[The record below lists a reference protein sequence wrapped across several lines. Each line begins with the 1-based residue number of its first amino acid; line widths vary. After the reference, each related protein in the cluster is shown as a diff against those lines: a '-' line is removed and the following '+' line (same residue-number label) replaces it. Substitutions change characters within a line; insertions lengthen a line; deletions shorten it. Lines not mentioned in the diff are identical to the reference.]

1 MDAVYAKCAKPPIY
15 HELHQGLQPY
25 VYWHVTESIQEGY
38 APDQIGELQEEVEVE
53 ALVLERRSIA
63 RDRALGYFISL
74 LHYHLRQQ
82 SDSVDIDAALSILS
96 SALEKE
102 VGHASFDD
110 FHLDTADIY
119 EYVEAQKKNAGLI
132 ADDPAWHRQAKTSE
146 KIQWNTLFKN
156 ALKLTRTSYI
166 EACNRF
172 EHRFQVGSEADL
184 ALVQLLSADQ
194 LIELVSKH
202 KASPAH
208 VPAPPQN
215 IAASTS
221 KSSFWGQRI
230 GNNRANTSAVLPE
243 FDPQHLVKAGQQFR
257 AACIERVRAQHDST
271 SRPSEPGKDVN
282 VILSQAL
289 NPETNPERLIQRA
302 SQRYDPSKQLDPE
315 LEGSIRST
323 KDLLSSA
330 LRILGTRDGQRNTTL
345 RIDAY
350 NLRGYINLRLAQL
363 KPQHEANYLGRAV
376 ADWSASTE
384 LDLDQNEIIDIL
396 AKTEIRLESLQKA
409 IEGAAEKQH
418 CSTDSDISQK
428 SFVSEISTISA
439 ASIST
444 ATPRQ
449 SSAEAASK
457 ANKSQPS
464 ISSTNKSNDA
474 KIAEP
479 GKPRNKTILES
490 PFFRSDLVTGLMV
503 DSLLALPFPH
513 RAHRDI
519 LRFPSAAAVAAAS
532 QDHVP
537 MLDRLAKSHQ
547 QTTKAL
553 TPENKAQ
560 LQVAIKCV
568 SATLAL
574 PDLQQMRDDSPAKVL
589 QRTSLRLVLGSLHLL
604 LNDFVKAQTELDL
617 VSNALRPNGRQFNGS
632 KGSKKGKETFT
643 ASAESVTQ
651 PAKFSQAAAASDP
664 ANEANSADDI
674 VRQVQTRVQGQTL
687 FLLAKT
693 CWMSNKVQESVK
705 FFRYFTKWYSEQQA
719 LAVELA
725 EGQSVADIE
734 LVDLDMGWWHRVVV
748 AKK

>member
-1 MDAVYAKCAKPPIY
+1 MDAVYAKCAKSPIY

-74 LHYHLRQQ
+74 LHYYLRQQ
-82 SDSVDIDAALSILS
+82 SDSADIDAALSILGP
-96 SALEKE
+96 ALEKE
-102 VGHASFDD
+102 VGHASIDD

-119 EYVEAQKKNAGLI
+119 EYVEEQKKNAGLI
-132 ADDPAWHRQAKTSE
+132 ADDPAWHRQPKTSE
-146 KIQWNTLFKN
+146 NIQWNTLFKN
-156 ALKLTRTSYI
+156 ALQLTRTSYI
-166 EACNRF
+166 EACKRF
-172 EHRFQVGSEADL
+172 EHRFKLGSEADL
-184 ALVQLLSADQ
+184 ALVQLLSPDE
-194 LIELVSKH
+194 LIELLSKH

-208 VPAPPQN
+208 IPAPPQN

-243 FDPQHLVKAGQQFR
+243 FDPEHLVKAGQQFR

-315 LEGSIRST
+315 LEGSIRSA

-330 LRILGTRDGQRNTTL
+330 LRILGTRDGERNTTL

-363 KPQHEANYLGRAV
+363 KPQHEANYLSRAV

-409 IEGAAEKQH
+409 IEGAAEKEP
-418 CSTDSDISQK
+418 STDSDMSKK
-428 SFVSEISTISA
+428 SFVSETSTVSA
-439 ASIST
+439 ASAST

-449 SSAEAASK
+449 SPAEAASK

-464 ISSTNKSNDA
+464 ISSTDKSNDV

-532 QDHVP
+532 QDHVS
-537 MLDRLAKSHQ
+537 MLDRLVKSHQ

-560 LQVAIKCV
+560 LKVAIKCV
-568 SATLAL
+568 SAVLAL
-574 PDLQQMRDDSPAKVL
+574 PDLQQTRDDSPAKVL

-617 VSNALRPNGRQFNGS
+617 VSNALRPNVRQSNGS
-632 KGSKKGKETFT
+632 KGSKKGKETST
-643 ASAESVTQ
+643 ASAEPVTQ
-651 PAKFSQAAAASDP
+651 PAKLSEAAAASNP
-664 ANEANSADDI
+664 ANEANSADDT

-705 FFRYFTKWYSEQQA
+705 FFSYFTKWYSEQQA

-725 EGQSVADIE
+725 EGQSGADIE

>member
-1 MDAVYAKCAKPPIY
+1 MDAIYAKCAKPAIY
-15 HELHQGLQPY
+15 AELHQGLQPY

-38 APDQIGELQEEVEVE
+38 APDQVGELQEEVEVE

-74 LHYHLRQQ
+74 LHYYLRQQ
-82 SDSVDIDAALSILS
+82 SDSADLDAALSILGS
-96 SALEKE
+96 TLEKE
-102 VGHASFDD
+102 EDHASIDD

-119 EYVEAQKKNAGLI
+119 EYVEEQKKNAGLI

-146 KIQWNTLFKN
+146 KIQWNTLFKT
-156 ALKLTRTSYI
+156 ALELTRTSYI
-166 EACNRF
+166 EACKRF
-172 EHRFQVGSEADL
+172 EHRFKMGSEADL
-184 ALVQLLSADQ
+184 ALVQLLPANE
-194 LIELVSKH
+194 LIELLSKY

-221 KSSFWGQRI
+221 RSSFWGQRI
-230 GNNRANTSAVLPE
+230 GNNRANASAVLPE
-243 FDPQHLVKAGQQFR
+243 FDPAHLVKAGQQFR
-257 AACIERVRAQHDST
+257 AACIERVRAQNDAA
-271 SRPSEPGKDVN
+271 SRPSEPGKDFI

-302 SQRYDPSKQLDPE
+302 SQRYDPSKPLESE
-315 LEGSIRST
+315 LEGSIRSA
-323 KDLLSSA
+323 KDSLSSA
-330 LRILGTRDGQRNTTL
+330 LLILGTRDGERNTSL

-384 LDLDQNEIIDIL
+384 LDLDQNDIMDIL
-396 AKTEIRLESLQKA
+396 AKTEIRLESLPKL
-409 IEGAAEKQH
+409 IEGPVEKEAS
-418 CSTDSDISQK
+418 STDSNMSKK
-428 SFVSEISTISA
+428 SLESESSTVSA
-439 ASIST
+439 ASAST

-449 SSAEAASK
+449 STAEAAPK
-457 ANKSQPS
+457 PNKSQPS
-464 ISSTNKSNDA
+464 TSSTNKSNDVEG
-474 KIAEP
+474 AEP
-479 GKPRNKTILES
+479 GKPREKTILES

-537 MLDRLAKSHQ
+537 MLDRLAKSHH

-560 LQVAIKCV
+560 LKVAIKCV
-568 SATLAL
+568 SAVLAL
-574 PDLQQMRDDSPAKVL
+574 PDLQQTRDDSAEKVL
-589 QRTSLRLVLGSLHLL
+589 QRTSLRLVLGTLHLL

-617 VSNALRPNGRQFNGS
+617 VSNALRPNVRQSNGS
-632 KGSKKGKETFT
+632 KGSKKGKETST
-643 ASAESVTQ
+643 TSAEPAVQ
-651 PAKFSQAAAASDP
+651 PAKPSKAAAASNP
-664 ANEANSADDI
+664 ANEADPADDTI
-674 VRQVQTRVQGQTL
+674 RQVQTRVQGQTL

-705 FFRYFTKWYSEQQA
+705 FFRYFTKWYSEQQT

-725 EGQSVADIE
+725 EGKDVADIE
-734 LVDLDMGWWHRVVV
+734 LVDLDMGWWHRIVV